1 MTFKLAVRVSL
12 NGVLLGL
19 GFLVDFA
26 DAAKDCYAGNYL
38 GAGLSLVFGSL
49 DLRVLAFYT
58 TVSCVRM
65 IYPN

>member
-26 DAAKDCYAGNYL
+26 NAAKDCYADNYL

-49 DLRVLAFYT
+49 DLRDLAFF
-58 TVSCVRM
+58 SAWKDAA
-65 IYPN
+65 N